1 MKRLLYVL
9 VLLPFLFAA
18 CDKDDNGTNPP
29 VTPPAEPMVGTW
41 NSENIDVAPGL
52 IATLKTKKI
61 VATFNSNNTYQ
72 VVATD
77 STNTSV
83 TYSGTYTTSAATGTT
98 IRNIVLNQT
107 VPTSVTS
114 TGIYEVNAK
123 GHMKYEVVQTTP
135 AIPGFTAPVASE
147 GFGSTKYN
155 NIALGQTWIQG
166 YVKPVPASEPIVGS
180 WLSEGDFVAPG
191 LKATLKTK
199 SITATFNANNTY
211 TVVATDSANVAV
223 TYTGTFTTTAASGT
237 TIRNIVLNQT
247 TPTSVTSTGIYQ
259 VTAKGVLTYEVVQTT
274 PAIPGFGA
282 PTVSGGFG
290 STSYN
295 SFPLGATWIQKFV
308 ATN

>member
-1 MKRLLYVL
+1 MKRILYAL
-9 VLLPFLFAA
+9 ILLPFLFVA
-18 CDKDDNGTNPP
+18 CNKDDGDNNPI
-29 VTPPAEPMVGTW
+29 VTPPAEPIVGVW
-41 NSENIDVAPGL
+41 ISDNIDVAPGL
-52 IATLKTKKI
+52 MATLKTKKI
-61 VATFNSNNTYQ
+61 VATFNSNNTYE

-114 TGIYEVNAK
+114 TGIYEVNTK
-123 GHMKYEVVQTTP
+123 GHLKYEVVQTTP

-155 NIALGQTWIQG
+155 NIALGLTWVQG
-166 YVKPVPASEPIVGS
+166 FVKPSPSSEPIVGV
-180 WLSEGDFVAPG
+180 WLSSDDLVAPG

-199 SITATFNANNTY
+199 SVAATFNSNSTY
-211 TVVATDSANVAV
+211 VVVATDSSNAVV
-223 TYTGTFTTTAASGT
+223 TYTGTYSTTAVAGT
-237 TIRNIVLNQT
+237 TIRNIVLNQV

-259 VTAKGVLTYEVVQTT
+259 VTARGLLTYEVIQTN
-274 PAIPGFGA
+274 PAIAGFGA
-282 PTVSGGFG
+282 PTVSAGFG
-290 STSYN
+290 STTYN
-295 SFPLGATWIQKFV
+295 NFALGATWIQRFI